1 MSEGQTQVVVADDG
15 GAPYSHSVT
24 IGRHVLTADEPP
36 SRGGRDSG
44 PSPYEYLLAGLGACT
59 AITLRMYA
67 ERHNWPLR
75 RVRAELWHE
84 KAILPG
90 AASATDHFHRVI
102 HLDGD
107 LTEEQR
113 ARLFQIAER
122 CPVSET
128 LRHVAVINT
137 KLADAVSPGSA

>member
-1 MSEGQTQVVVADDG
+1 MSEGQTQVVVADNG
-15 GAPYSHSVT
+15 GAPYSQSVT

-67 ERHNWPLR
+67 ERHSWPLR
-75 RVRAELWHE
+75 HTEVKLRHE
-84 KAILPG
+84 KVVLPD
-90 AASATDHFHRVI
+90 ATSATDLFHRVI

-113 ARLFQIAER
+113 ARLFQVAER

-128 LRHVAVINT
+128 LRHVAVIDT
-137 KLADAVSPGSA
+137 KLADALSPGPA